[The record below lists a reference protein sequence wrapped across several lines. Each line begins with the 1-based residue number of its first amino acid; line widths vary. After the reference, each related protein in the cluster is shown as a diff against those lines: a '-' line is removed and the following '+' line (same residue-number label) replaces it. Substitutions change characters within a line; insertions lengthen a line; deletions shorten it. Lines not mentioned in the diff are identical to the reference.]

1 MLKIGKGRFF
11 PENNILC
18 LFSIEG
24 NQLET
29 REEHK
34 YWLTRHLEMCRQI
47 ILRDFRIITVKNLQL
62 KTKKKNFF
70 LSRKLV
76 FVVFQNNM
84 T

>member
-1 MLKIGKGRFF
+1 MFYYSGFF
-11 PENNILC
+11 FS

-47 ILRDFRIITVKNLQL
+47 FTRDFKIITVKIILGE
-62 KTKKKNFF
+62 
-70 LSRKLV
+70 
-76 FVVFQNNM
+76 
-84 T
+84 

>member
-1 MLKIGKGRFF
+1 MFF
-11 PENNILC
+11 ESLTFIILL

-47 ILRDFRIITVKNLQL
+47 ILRDFRIITVTNNSMKNV
-62 KTKKKNFF
+62 KNNQIF
-70 LSRKLV
+70 LLENLSSL
-76 FVVFQNNM
+76 FSN
-84 T
+84 TI

>member
-1 MLKIGKGRFF
+1 MFF
-11 PENNILC
+11 ESLAFIILL

-47 ILRDFRIITVKNLQL
+47 ILRDFRIITVTNNSMKNV
-62 KTKKKNFF
+62 KNNQIF
-70 LSRKLV
+70 LLENLSSL
-76 FVVFQNNM
+76 FSN
-84 T
+84 TI

>member
-1 MLKIGKGRFF
+1 MNLFVLF
-11 PENNILC
+11 Y

-47 ILRDFRIITVKNLQL
+47 FLRDFKIITVKFHNL
-62 KTKKKNFF
+62 F
-70 LSRKLV
+70 
-76 FVVFQNNM
+76 
-84 T
+84 